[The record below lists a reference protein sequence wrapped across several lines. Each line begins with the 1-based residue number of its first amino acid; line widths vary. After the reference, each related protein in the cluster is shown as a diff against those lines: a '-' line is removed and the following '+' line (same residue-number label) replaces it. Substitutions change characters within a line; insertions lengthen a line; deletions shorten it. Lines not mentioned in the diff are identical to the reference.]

1 MDHQFLAM
9 TKQRVIVL
17 VLADGKRDFTP
28 TGEAKTVV
36 GCEVCNMGLDEA
48 LELPNCMGMPLE
60 EMLTLGQEE
69 GPQADEEGT
78 QEAGGC
84 SSQSG

>member
-36 GCEVCNMGLDEA
+36 GCEVCNMGLDGHA
-48 LELPNCMGMPLE
+48 ARGDVDSWPRRRP
-60 EMLTLGQEE
+60 
-69 GPQADEEGT
+69 P
-78 QEAGGC
+78 
-84 SSQSG
+84 S